1 MLFCF
6 NAASI
11 LTCPQIRWRVRIY
24 KKILNLNT
32 ISIMNRQIIIE
43 KTMKILNQ
51 LPEEKAEAIS
61 DFADFILKRYEE
73 HILTAGIQQ
82 IVSKSNSFNFLQ
94 EEEETYSLSDLKEV
108 YNA

>member
-1 MLFCF
+1 MLFWLH
-6 NAASI
+6 AASI
-11 LTCPQIRWRVRIY
+11 LTCRQIRWRVRIY

>member
-1 MLFCF
+1 
-6 NAASI
+6 
-11 LTCPQIRWRVRIY
+11 
-24 KKILNLNT
+24 
-32 ISIMNRQIIIE
+32 MNRQIIIE

-61 DFADFILKRYEE
+61 DFADFVLKRYEE
-73 HILTAGIQQ
+73 HILTAGIQH